1 MFQTAAMSKQAAVI
15 LLDPEEGRNLRQW
28 LRSGTTEQ
36 RMVERAQ
43 IVLMASQGQSTRQI
57 ADSLRTRPARVSKWR
72 QRFARQRLEGLHD
85 RSRSGK
91 PRRYD
96 LNTEKRVLK
105 QLDQPP
111 PPGHS
116 TWTGGLLARALGD
129 VSKDQVWRVLRRHGI
144 SLRRR
149 RSWCISTDPEFA
161 PKAADIVGLY
171 LDPPENALVLAVDE
185 KPSIQALERAQGWIR
200 LPDGKALTGFSH
212 CYTRHGTTTLFAA
225 LDVASGQVKTGHY
238 SRRRRREFL
247 DFMNE
252 VVADHPDRE
261 LHVVLDNLNPHKPKT
276 DRWLSRHRH
285 VHFHYTPTY
294 AWWLNQVECWFSIL
308 TRQALPGASFTSP
321 RELRKAID
329 QFVTVYNQTAS
340 PFEWRKAVVL
350 PTTPKR
356 YYSTLRNYVLELCP
370 GPGTLALAPHC
381 CDNKKGASE
390 LFPGNVLLPGDGS

>member
-1 MFQTAAMSKQAAVI
+1 MSKQAAVVN
-15 LLDPEEGRNLRQW
+15 LSPEEESTLRQW
-28 LRSGTTEQ
+28 LRAGTTEQ
-36 RMVERAQ
+36 RMTERAQ
-43 IVLMASQGQSTRQI
+43 IVLLASQGQSTVQI
-57 ADSLRTRPARVSKWR
+57 AASLQTRPARVSKWR
-72 QRFARQRLEGLHD
+72 QRFAHHRLEGLGD
-85 RSRSGK
+85 SSRSGK

-96 LNTEKRVLK
+96 ASTEKRVLK

-111 PPGHS
+111 PVGHQ
-116 TWTGGLLARALGD
+116 TWTGHLLAGALGD
-129 VSKDQVWRVLRRHGI
+129 VSEDQVWRVLRRQGI

-149 RSWCISTDPEFA
+149 RSWCISTDPAFA
-161 PKAADIVGLY
+161 PKAADIIGLY
-171 LDPPENALVLAVDE
+171 LQPPENGLVLAVDE

-200 LPDGKALTGFSH
+200 LPNGKALTGFNH

-252 VVADHPDRE
+252 VVADHPDGE
-261 LHVVLDNLNPHKPKT
+261 LHVVMDNLNTHKPKT
-276 DRWLSRHRH
+276 DGWLRRHPR

-294 AWWLNQVECWFSIL
+294 ASWLNQVECWFSIL
-308 TRQALPGASFTSP
+308 TRQALQGASFTSP

-340 PFEWRKAVVL
+340 PFEWRKTVVH

-356 YYSTLRNYVLELCP
+356 YYSNLRN
-370 GPGTLALAPHC
+370 
-381 CDNKKGASE
+381 
-390 LFPGNVLLPGDGS
+390 